1 MWDRLAL
8 IGQSIAAMVT
18 HDKAPP
24 NTPPEYIDEM
34 KSINFLRSKK
44 FFVVFSSILM
54 LILFYGVSVFILFLT
69 ATVPSITGS
78 FVTIFVETIKIFAI
92 IISAYLGLQAAID
105 FKYNTETSVLSK
117 SEIQY
122 AKEEVQET
130 IINIYAEKYKDDKSY
145 APLTWVEEQP
155 HE

>member
-117 SEIQY
+117 SEIKY

-130 IINIYAEKYKDDKSY
+130 IINIYAEKYKDDPSY
-145 APLTWVEEQP
+145 APLIWVEEQP